1 MANQYCQG
9 CSKVLM
15 STMKLCPYCGSRVFS
30 PNPVAANP
38 ALQAQNIQ
46 VIKSAP
52 NSSPSNITPPSTT
65 QPTNQL
71 QSNFYPSP
79 YLKRFT
85 AAIIDYLIVLFCT
98 IIPIAIAQLITPP
111 LNNTNDLMLLRVL
124 FVLVSIFLP
133 YAYYTLMHSSEKQ
146 ATYGKVAMKL
156 KIVTV
161 QGERL
166 TRIQAFIRVMLTAII
181 PIIGLLLLVFSAA
194 GMSSQ
199 YKTDLQP
206 SIGISIFITALVI
219 YLGPFAMIFFTS
231 QRQTLF
237 DLICKT
243 LVIEDKP

>member
-1 MANQYCQG
+1 MTKQYCQG
-9 CSKVLM
+9 CSKELM
-15 STMKLCPYCGSRVFS
+15 STMKLCPYCGAKAFS

-38 ALQAQNIQ
+38 ALQAQSMQ
-46 VIKSAP
+46 VNKSAP
-52 NSSPSNITPPSTT
+52 ISSPPNNTIHTT
-65 QPTNQL
+65 THSTNQL
-71 QSNFYPSP
+71 QTNFYPSP
-79 YLKRFT
+79 YVKRFA
-85 AAIIDYLIVLFCT
+85 AAIIDYLIVVFCT
-98 IIPIAIAQLITPP
+98 IIPIAIAQLITQP
-111 LNNTNDLMLLRVL
+111 LSNSNDLMVLRVL

-146 ATYGKVAMKL
+146 ATYGKIAMKL

-166 TRIQAFIRVMLTAII
+166 TRIQAFVRVMLTAII

-194 GMSSQ
+194 GMSIQ
-199 YKTDLQP
+199 YKTDLQQ
-206 SIGISIFITALVI
+206 SIGVSIFITAIVI
-219 YLGPFAMIFFTS
+219 YLGPFAMIFFTA